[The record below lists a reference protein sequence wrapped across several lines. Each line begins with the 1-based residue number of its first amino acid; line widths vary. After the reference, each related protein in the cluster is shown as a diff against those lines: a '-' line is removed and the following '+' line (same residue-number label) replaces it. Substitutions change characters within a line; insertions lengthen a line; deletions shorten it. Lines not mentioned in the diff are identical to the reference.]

1 MLKVAQELN
10 IPNYS
15 KLQPSENAGNDFT
28 PTSNSKI
35 RFNIDGN
42 QFPMISPHNSY
53 LEFDIEA
60 TDNNCKVELNKS
72 KMGANVVIKSLKCFV
87 NNVICEDIDNY
98 NDLAHICA
106 EYGKTD
112 DERNLDAIF
121 DHNIGKQ
128 GLLCTGVANPPVNNK
143 IKCVTQLCESGL
155 WGNDT
160 ALPVM
165 AFESV
170 QVEIELEEASK
181 VLKRQCL
188 ASYPCLDAVSP
199 AGGAIIALV
208 LKPNYAASVGA
219 AAVIGSPRY
228 NTFSD
233 LNDCPLTVG
242 DRVTF
247 DSIRGDNGAAFQAT
261 DQPIT
266 GITINADGNIEL
278 AVNITAVATR
288 SFRSITISPTLGN
301 DGAAITA
308 SYKITNPRFAIR
320 TLETPPQIAQSMLGR
335 MAQGALFY
343 DIKTYSTYKTSNPA
357 AQAFNTITIPCRSN
371 RGLGILSKGKGA
383 NQANT
388 LSIAGYNWDGEYNDL
403 KQYQFQFGEERRPD
417 RAVNLN
423 SMLNAER
430 YPSQEH
436 IKELENALKDSGCNA
451 DDLRKHY
458 ENFVIG
464 RGMSYK
470 GSSEDLSAIEILLYV
485 EYNAAAG
492 TTSKLWT
499 SFCHHIRRIKADVN
513 GFHQVVY

>member
-1 MLKVAQELN
+1 MLKVAQEVN

-60 TDNNCKVELNKS
+60 TDNNCKVEFNKS
-72 KMGANVVIKSLKCFV
+72 KQGCNVVIKSLKCYV
-87 NNVICEDIDNY
+87 NNVIVEDIDNY
-98 NDLAHICA
+98 NDLAHMCA
-106 EYGKTD
+106 EYGQTD
-112 DERNLDAIF
+112 DERNLSAVF
-121 DHNIGKQ
+121 DHNVGKQ

-143 IKCVTQLCESGL
+143 IKCVTQLKESGL

-165 AFESV
+165 AFESI
-170 QVEIELEEASK
+170 QVEIELEDAVK

-188 ASYPCLDAVSP
+188 ASYKVEDIVVP
-199 AGGAIIALV
+199 AGGNILAVVMSPNLCPYNAAQVIA
-208 LKPNYAASVGA
+208 
-219 AAVIGSPRY
+219 SPRY
-228 NTFSD
+228 DTFSD
-233 LNDCPLTVG
+233 LNNFPLTAG
-242 DRVTF
+242 DRITLKTK
-247 DSIRGDNGAAFQAT
+247 RGDTGAVEDFTNQT
-261 DQPIT
+261 IT
-266 GITINADGNIEL
+266 GVTVNADGNIEI
-278 AVNITAVATR
+278 ACSIAGTATR
-288 SFRSITISPTLGN
+288 SHRDCTIEPTLGS
-301 DGAAITA
+301 DGNAIA
-308 SYKITNPRFAIR
+308 SSYKITNPQLAIR
-320 TLETPPQIAQSMLGR
+320 TLEVPPQMAQSMLGR
-335 MAQGALFY
+335 MEAGALFY
-343 DIKTYSTYKTSNPA
+343 DIKTYSCYKTTNPA

-371 RGLGILSKGKGA
+371 RGLGMLAKGKGA

-403 KQYQFQFGEERRPD
+403 KQYQFQYGEERRPD
-417 RAVNLN
+417 RPVNLN
-423 SMLNAER
+423 SMLFAER
-430 YPSQEH
+430 YASQEH
-436 IKELENALKDSGCNA
+436 IKELEAALKDSGCHAN
-451 DDLRKHY
+451 DLRKHY

-470 GSSEDLSAIEILLYV
+470 GSSEDLSGIEVLLYI
-485 EYNAAAG
+485 EYNAAGG

-499 SFCHHIRRIKADVN
+499 SFCHHIRRIQADPN